1 MIKIVV
7 EGWFGNKIINSS
19 KDLIGEISK
28 PIKDVIMEQIA
39 INRTAYLVL
48 KEGDDR
54 PVIVGSKTE
63 GAFLLLI
70 KDWGTVMDAPVNTSA
85 NSMNWPF
92 DSAKK
97 RSTAINTLVSGKIRL
112 YCKGASEAVL
122 KDCTMILESD
132 GVTKTV
138 LTDSERTKIEEHIRN
153 MNNRALRTLCLAHK
167 DYDSWKDLPD
177 GWEINPPD
185 NSDLILDC
193 IVGIED
199 PIRGDVREA
208 VATAQRAGI
217 TVRMV
222 TGDNIET
229 ARAIAKQCGILTA
242 DGVSM
247 VGSDFRKMKPSGLF
261 K

>member
-1 MIKIVV
+1 MVGGV
-7 EGWFGNKIINSS
+7 S
-19 KDLIGEISK
+19 
-28 PIKDVIMEQIA
+28 PAIKDIITEQIA

-48 KEGDDR
+48 KQGEEK

-70 KDWGTVMDAPVNTSA
+70 KDWGTIMDAPVGTTE
-85 NSMNWPF
+85 NSRNFPF

-97 RSTAINTLVSGKIRL
+97 RSTAINALASGKIRL

-122 KDCTMILESD
+122 KDCTMLLESD
-132 GVTKTV
+132 GVTKSV
-138 LTDSERTKIEEHIRN
+138 LNDKERTKIEEHIRN

-167 DYDSWKDLPD
+167 DYDSWKDLPNN
-177 GWEINPPD
+177 WETEPPD

-229 ARAIAKQCGILTA
+229 ARAIAKQCGILTE
-242 DGVSM
+242 DGISM
-247 VGSDFRKMKPSGLF
+247 IGSDFRKMKPAGLF
-261 K
+261 I

>member
-1 MIKIVV
+1 MI
-7 EGWFGNKIINSS
+7 EGISPAIKTIIT
-19 KDLIGEISK
+19 
-28 PIKDVIMEQIA
+28 EQIA

-48 KEGDDR
+48 KGDEK

-70 KDWGTVMDAPVNTSA
+70 KDWGTVMDAPVGTTADSRNF
-85 NSMNWPF
+85 PF

-97 RSTAINTLVSGKIRL
+97 RSTAINALPSGVIRL

-122 KDCTMILESD
+122 KDCTMLLESD
-132 GVTKTV
+132 GVTKSP
-138 LTDSERTKIEEHIRN
+138 LTDAERAKLDEHIRN

-167 DYDSWKDLPD
+167 DYNSWKDLPD
-177 GWEINPPD
+177 NWETEPPD
-185 NSDLILDC
+185 NSNLILDC

-222 TGDNIET
+222 TGDNVET
-229 ARAIAKQCGILTA
+229 ARAIAKQCGILTE
-242 DGVSM
+242 DGISL
-247 VGSDFRKMKPSGLF
+247 VGSDFRKMKPAGICELF
-261 K
+261 MNRMYLLNLILFFV